1 MSKYIDDVEFT
12 IFDVETTGLE
22 PESGDRIIEI
32 AGIRLRGEDKL
43 GEYHSLVNA
52 TKEVSAEAFAVNR
65 ITAGMLKGAPPSG
78 RVLPEF
84 LDFASGSILT
94 SYNAPFDMGF
104 LNNELAMINIRP
116 PDPPIID
123 VLKMSRRLLPDL
135 DRYALCF
142 VAKELGIHT
151 EQVHRALS
159 DVELTVDVFL
169 ALRELLYEKGIEDFH
184 NFASLFGLNCRLLDD
199 ITNAK
204 IARIQEAISLGVRL
218 NIKYLSRANARVTS
232 RDILPKEIKKDK
244 GHAYLVGAC
253 YLRNE
258 ERTFRIDGILHME
271 IV

>member
-1 MSKYIDDVEFT
+1 MSKYIDEVEFT

-22 PESGDRIIEI
+22 PEKGDRIIEI
-32 AGIRLRGEDKL
+32 AGIRMRGDERL
-43 GEYHSLVNA
+43 GVFHSLVESG
-52 TKEVSAEAFAVNR
+52 KEVSAEAFAVNR
-65 ITAGMLKGAPPSG
+65 ITPEMLKDAPLSE
-78 RVLPEF
+78 RVLPDF
-84 LDFASGSILT
+84 LNFSNGSVLA

-104 LNNELAMINIRP
+104 LNNELGLINIKP
-116 PDPPIID
+116 PDSPVID
-123 VLKMSRRLLPDL
+123 VLRMSRRLLPDL
-135 DRYALCF
+135 ERYALCF
-142 VAKELGIHT
+142 VARELGIQT

-159 DVELTVDVFL
+159 DVELTVNVFK
-169 ALRELLYEKGIEDFH
+169 ALRELLDEKGIDDFH
-184 NFASLFGLNCRLLDD
+184 NFASLFGLNCSLLEN

-218 NIKYLSRANARVTS
+218 NIKYLSRTNARVTQ

-244 GHAYLVGAC
+244 GQAYLVGAC

>member
-1 MSKYIDDVEFT
+1 MSEYINDVEFT

-32 AGIRLRGEDKL
+32 AGIRLKGEDKL
-43 GEYHSLVNA
+43 GVFHSLVSSG
-52 TKEVSAEAFAVNR
+52 KEISAEAFAVNH
-65 ITAGMLKGAPPSG
+65 ITPGMLKNAPLSE
-78 RVLPEF
+78 RALPDF
-84 LDFASGSILT
+84 LNFANGSILA

-104 LNNELAMINIRP
+104 LNNELGLINIKP
-116 PDPPIID
+116 PDPPIVD

-135 DRYALCF
+135 DRYALWF

-169 ALRELLYEKGIEDFH
+169 ALREVLYERGVEDFH
-184 NFASLFGLNCRLLDD
+184 NFVSLFGLNCRLLDD

-232 RDILPKEIKKDK
+232 RDILPKEVKKDK
-244 GHAYLVGAC
+244 GQAYLVGAC

>member
-1 MSKYIDDVEFT
+1 MSEYINDVEFT

-32 AGIRLRGEDKL
+32 AGIRLKNDQKL
-43 GEYHSLVNA
+43 GVFQSLVS
-52 TKEVSAEAFAVNR
+52 TGKEISPEAFAVNR
-65 ITAGMLKGAPPSG
+65 ISAEMLKNAPLSE
-78 RVLPEF
+78 RVLPDF
-84 LDFASGSILT
+84 LNFANGSILA

-104 LNNELAMINIRP
+104 LNNELGLINIKP
-116 PDPPIID
+116 PEPPIID

-135 DRYALCF
+135 DRYALWF

-151 EQVHRALS
+151 EQQHRALS

-169 ALRELLYEKGIEDFH
+169 ALRELIYERGIEDFH

-218 NIKYLSRANARVTS
+218 NIKYLSRTNARVTS